1 MTLPNLRRHIQKV
14 EQFVKEIPSQAH
26 TKFVSETPIDT
37 GNARR
42 STDLRGNEIQG
53 NYPYATR
60 LNEGYSTQARD
71 GMTEPTV
78 EFIREQLRG
87 LG

>member
-1 MTLPNLRRHIQKV
+1 MILPNLRRHIQKM
-14 EQFVKEIPSQAH
+14 EQFVQEIPAQAY
-26 TKFVSETPIDT
+26 TEFVKETPIDT

-42 STDLRGNEIQG
+42 RTDLRGNEIQG
-53 NYPYATR
+53 NYAYATR

-87 LG
+87 IA